1 VIVAADDRNFYEGL
15 VQAAGGRLQRRRAT
29 VPA

>member
-1 VIVAADDRNFYEGL
+1 VIVAADDRNFHEGV
-15 VQAAGGRLQRRRAT
+15 VQAAFGRLQRRRAT